1 MLSNYITF
9 TYICLMFTS
18 AVSALP
24 VFQNKRIV
32 TRVHTAS
39 TTDTVT
45 DFYSTTTEVI
55 IAPTVEFIIS
65 DDATYTTTLYPEG
78 VNPTA
83 VPSTITVLH
92 NNNVNPTF
100 ISAPASTCSTTTL
113 EPTTS
118 STETPATSSTTTLEP
133 TTFSTVPETTTT
145 TSSTVPETTTTS
157 SSSTTTLEPTTSS
170 AAAITTTIPT
180 KVVALTVSAQGKTTT
195 TMVPVL
201 TDVVN
206 NEHIEGSTPATA
218 NQAVYSTSTPTDEQ
232 TTTSTSNTVDATS
245 TYNSNSL
252 LSKIP
257 VTLVYSP
264 YNNDGSCKSAT
275 DVYSDLS
282 IIKSRGVNKIRVYG
296 TDCNSFQT
304 VLPVCAQFGM
314 KVNQGLWISSAGV
327 DSIDDAT
334 SQLINYGQTNGWDVF
349 DFITVGNE
357 AIISGYCSVSDLI
370 GKISSVKSQ
379 LQAAG
384 YSGQITTS
392 EPPVSYENHP
402 ELCTQSAIDFVGI
415 NPHSYFDTYSTA
427 ATSGSFVQGQI
438 QLIQKSCNTDN
449 VVVTETGYP
458 SAGIQNGGN
467 IPSKANQL
475 IAVQSILDVVGTD
488 VTILTYTDDYWKNP
502 GPYGIEQSFG
512 IIDILP

>member
-1 MLSNYITF
+1 MLPVMLSKYITL

-18 AVSALP
+18 VVSALP

-65 DDATYTTTLYPEG
+65 DEATYTTTLYPEG

-100 ISAPASTCSTTTL
+100 ISAPASTSSTTTL

-118 STETPATSSTTTLEP
+118 STETPATSSTETP
-133 TTFSTVPETTTT
+133 TT
-145 TSSTVPETTTTS
+145 
-157 SSSTTTLEPTTSS
+157 SSTTTLEPTTSS
-170 AAAITTTIPT
+170 TVPETTSSSTTTLEPVTSSVAPITTTAPT
-180 KVVALTVSAQGKTTT
+180 KVVALTVSTQGKTTT
-195 TMVPVL
+195 TMIAVL
-201 TDVVN
+201 TNVVN
-206 NEHIEGSTPATA
+206 NEHIEGSTPATT
-218 NQAVYSTSTPTDEQ
+218 NQAAYSTSTPTDEQ
-232 TTTSTSNTVDATS
+232 TTTSTSNTADATS

-334 SQLINYGQTNGWDVF
+334 TQLINYGQTNDWDVF

-415 NPHSYFDTYSTA
+415 NPHSYFDTYATA
-427 ATSGSFVQGQI
+427 STSGSFVQGQI

-488 VTILTYTDDYWKNP
+488 VTILTYTNDYWKNP

>member
-1 MLSNYITF
+1 
-9 TYICLMFTS
+9 MFTS
-18 AVSALP
+18 VVSALP
-24 VFQNKRIV
+24 VFHNKKIV

-45 DFYSTTTEVI
+45 DFYSTTTEI
-55 IAPTVEFIIS
+55 IVAPTVEFIIS

-92 NNNVNPTF
+92 HNNVNPTF
-100 ISAPASTCSTTTL
+100 ITAPAS
-113 EPTTS
+113 
-118 STETPATSSTTTLEP
+118 TSSTTTLEP
-133 TTFSTVPETTTT
+133 PTSSSTVVEATTSSSTEIPTTSGTTTLEPT
-145 TSSTVPETTTTS
+145 TSSTVPETTTT
-157 SSSTTTLEPTTSS
+157 TTTTPT
-170 AAAITTTIPT
+170 AAAPT
-180 KVVALTVSAQGKTTT
+180 KVVALTVSSQGKTTT
-195 TMVPVL
+195 TMIPVL
-201 TDVVN
+201 TNVVN
-206 NEHIEGSTPATA
+206 NEHVEGSTPATA
-218 NQAVYSTSTPTDEQ
+218 NQVTYSTSTTTEDQ
-232 TTTSTSNTVDATS
+232 TTTSTSSTADSTS
-245 TYNSNSL
+245 TSDSNSL

-275 DVYSDLS
+275 DVYNDLS

-304 VLPVCAQFGM
+304 ILPVCAQFGM

-334 SQLINYGQTNGWDVF
+334 TQLINYGQTNGWDVF

-357 AIISGYCSVSDLI
+357 AVISGYCSVSDLI

-392 EPPVSYENHP
+392 EPPVTYENHP

-415 NPHSYFDTYSTA
+415 NPHSYFDTYATA

-438 QLIQKSCNTDN
+438 QLIQNSCNTDN

-488 VTILTYTDDYWKNP
+488 VTILTYTNDYWKNP

>member
-18 AVSALP
+18 VVSALP
-24 VFQNKRIV
+24 VFQNKKIV

-45 DFYSTTTEVI
+45 DFYSTTTEI
-55 IAPTVEFIIS
+55 IVAPTVEFIIS

-92 NNNVNPTF
+92 HNNVNPTF
-100 ISAPASTCSTTTL
+100 ISAPAATSSTTTL

-118 STETPATSSTTTLEP
+118 STIVEATSSSTTEIP
-133 TTFSTVPETTTT
+133 TT
-145 TSSTVPETTTTS
+145 
-157 SSSTTTLEPTTSS
+157 SSTTTLEPTTSS
-170 AAAITTTIPT
+170 TVPETTTSSTDAAPVTSTTTAIAPT
-180 KVVALTVSAQGKTTT
+180 KVVALTVSSQGKTTT
-195 TMVPVL
+195 TMIPVL
-201 TDVVN
+201 TNVVN
-206 NEHIEGSTPATA
+206 NEHVEGSTPATTY
-218 NQAVYSTSTPTDEQ
+218 QAAYSTSTPTDDQ
-232 TTTSTSNTVDATS
+232 TTTSTSSTADSTS
-245 TYNSNSL
+245 TYDSNSL

-264 YNNDGSCKSAT
+264 YNSDGSCKSAT
-275 DVYSDLS
+275 EVYSDIS
-282 IIKSRGVNKIRVYG
+282 IIKSRGVNKLRVYG

-304 VLPVCAQFGM
+304 ILPVCAQFGM

-334 SQLINYGQTNGWDVF
+334 TQLINYGQTNGWDVF
-349 DFITVGNE
+349 DYITVGNE

-370 GKISSVKSQ
+370 GKIASVKSQ

-415 NPHSYFDTYSTA
+415 NPHSYFDTYATA

-438 QLIQKSCNTDN
+438 QLVQKSCNTDN

-488 VTILTYTDDYWKNP
+488 ITILTYTDDYWKNP